1 MNIGIPKKS
10 YGQYY
15 NISSSKIHM
24 IWREHSLKLAIK
36 LCLDV
41 LKTLMLSPLAIF
53 SANKIQSNII
63 PLYDV
68 RIWDRKFELEAKLRF
83 DNKRKRKLE
92 REVVGHMDL
101 NFFHYNLDVSYI
113 MHY

>member
-1 MNIGIPKKS
+1 MFEKLYLKS

-15 NISSSKIHM
+15 YISTSKTRM

-41 LKTLMLSPLAIF
+41 LKTFMLSPLAIF
-53 SANKIQSNII
+53 ITNKIQSNII

-83 DNKRKRKLE
+83 VNKRKRKLE
-92 REVVGHMDL
+92 KEVAGHMDL
-101 NFFHYNLDVSYI
+101 NFFHYNLDVSYN